1 MLKMKQVVLNI
12 PDNEYQFFMKVIKN
26 FPFVKIDE
34 KRNKL
39 LEHEEKLSASK
50 RKIWANIKEGLKEAE
65 LIEQGEINGKTSKEF
80 LSELS

>member
-1 MLKMKQVVLNI
+1 MKQVVLNI

-39 LEHEEKLSASK
+39 LEQEEKLSASK
-50 RKIWANIKEGLKEAE
+50 RKIWGNIKEGYNEVE